1 MISIDRLRS
10 IAENPNDPRSPKATN
25 LIKEIERF
33 SNELKS
39 ETESKIQQCLNDL
52 THVISQP
59 DAVTVE
65 HTGIA
70 DKIVK
75 IGTAWGKAI
84 DPQFGES
91 AQVVG

>member
-1 MISIDRLRS
+1 MITIDRLRV
-10 IAENPNDPRSPKATN
+10 IAENPNDPRAPKAMN

-33 SNELKS
+33 SNELRS
-39 ETESKIQQCLNDL
+39 ETESKIQQCMNDL

-59 DAVTVE
+59 DALTVE

-75 IGTAWGKAI
+75 IGTAWGKSI
-84 DPQFGES
+84 DPAFGES
-91 AQVVG
+91 VQVVG